1 MFVLALKSPSWK
13 RSKILM
19 GIICTYIMPHTF
31 VRPSVCF
38 FFSQINLKTEKVTTI
53 AGNGIQGSDKE
64 GGKIGPLQS
73 ISSPWDVT
81 VGPPPG

>member
-1 MFVLALKSPSWK
+1 MYIHYAVYICKAL
-13 RSKILM
+13 RM
-19 GIICTYIMPHTF
+19 
-31 VRPSVCF
+31 F

>member
-1 MFVLALKSPSWK
+1 M
-13 RSKILM
+13 
-19 GIICTYIMPHTF
+19 
-31 VRPSVCF
+31 

-64 GGKIGPLQS
+64 GGKIGPLQT

-81 VGPPPG
+81 VGPPPGKNC